1 MSNSTSPTATPQEAA
16 LQALLSAIV
25 SRDTTT
31 ASRMLADSPLLAR
44 TAVATG
50 ASRAGG
56 GDFFF
61 TAIAHYAYAGDT
73 PLHFAAAAGQ
83 RDIAEDLVAR
93 GANVRARNRRGA
105 EPLHYACDGAPGS
118 AAWDPDAQAAIVEFL
133 IGLAPI
139 QMRRT
144 RAAWRRCTAP
154 CGLVPPAPCGRC
166 SPTGLTRCARTSAA
180 RRRCTSQFRIPGAAA
195 PAPRRP
201 VKNRRTS
208 SASCLPMALALRTR
222 TPPAD
227 RSRIASPPIG
237 FTRCSG
243 RVRID

>member
-133 IGLAPI
+133 IGAGADPNAEDKSGVAPLH
-139 QMRRT
+139 RAVRT
-144 RAAWRRCTAP
+144 RSTGAVRALLANGADALRKNKRGSTPLHLA
-154 CGLVPPAPCGRC
+154 VQDTGR
-166 SPTGLTRCARTSAA
+166 GGAGSAA
-180 RRRCTSQFRIPGAAA
+180 AREEQAHVIRLLLTHGARPSDTDAA
-195 PAPRRP
+195 GRSVEDRVTADWIH
-201 VKNRRTS
+201 
-208 SASCLPMALALRTR
+208 ALLGTGAH
-222 TPPAD
+222 
-227 RSRIASPPIG
+227 
-237 FTRCSG
+237 
-243 RVRID
+243 